1 MLVASYWG
9 EITMMRGLFTV
20 AVVLLAALVT
30 VGNAQAQTCVAAQEC
45 GDVDN
50 SGGVT
55 ASDALKVLNRAVG
68 QPLSL
73 TCNCELGGGVAVTA
87 QPVQTG
93 QTSCYDVSGAAI
105 DCAGTGQDGETQSG
119 ATHSF
124 VDNGDGTVTDEV
136 TGLMWEKLS
145 DDDGIHDADNAY
157 SISDAVAVKIAML
170 NSEQFAG
177 HDDWRLPNRNELAT
191 LINFGTLSPAT
202 YPEFNADCST
212 GCPATVCSCTRNST
226 HWTSTSQHASP
237 DYTYFV
243 NFSQGD
249 ISQMQK
255 VAGNT
260 ARVRAVRTAP

>member
-1 MLVASYWG
+1 MKTSYSSLAALTCCVLLVAS
-9 EITMMRGLFTV
+9 L
-20 AVVLLAALVT
+20 
-30 VGNAQAQTCVAAQEC
+30 AQAQTCVVSGEC
-45 GDVDN
+45 GDVDA

-55 ASDALKVLNRAVG
+55 ASDALKILNRAVG

-87 QPVQTG
+87 EPVQTG
-93 QTSCYDVSGAAI
+93 QTTCYDTAGSAI
-105 DCAGTGQDGETQSG
+105 DCAETGQDGEFQAG
-119 ATHSF
+119 ASHSF
-124 VDNGDGTVTDEV
+124 VDNGDGTITDEV

-145 DDDGIHDADNAY
+145 ADGSIHDSSEAY
-157 SISDAVAVKIAML
+157 SITDAVAVKIATL

-191 LINFGTLSPAT
+191 LLNLGAVSPAT
-202 YPEFNADCST
+202 YPQFNQ
-212 GCPATVCSCTRNST
+212 GCDPGCTVTDCSCTRDST

-237 DYTYFV
+237 DYTYSI

-249 ISQMQK
+249 VSQMQK

-260 ARVRAVRTAP
+260 ARVRAVRNIP

>member
-1 MLVASYWG
+1 MDRLLRSVLAALIVLVASSS
-9 EITMMRGLFTV
+9 
-20 AVVLLAALVT
+20 
-30 VGNAQAQTCVAAQEC
+30 AQAQTCVAAQEC

-68 QPLSL
+68 QPLAL
-73 TCNCELGGGVAVTA
+73 TCNCELGSGVAVTA

-93 QTSCYDVSGAAI
+93 QTSCYALDGSPI

-124 VDNGDGTVTDEV
+124 VDNGDGTITDEV
-136 TGLMWEKLS
+136 TGLMWEKHS
-145 DDDGIHDADNAY
+145 DDDSIHDAGNTYTTA
-157 SISDAVAVKIAML
+157 DAVAVKIATL

-177 HDDWRLPNRNELAT
+177 HDDWRVPNRNELAT

-202 YPEFNADCST
+202 YPEFKTACDPGCTIGECNCT
-212 GCPATVCSCTRNST
+212 GNTTY
-226 HWTSTSQHASP
+226 WTSTSHHNTP
-237 DYTYFV
+237 DYTWYV

-249 ISQMQK
+249 FAIMQK
-255 VAGNT
+255 INP

>member
-1 MLVASYWG
+1 MKTFVSSIVVLSCSALLVASHAY
-9 EITMMRGLFTV
+9 
-20 AVVLLAALVT
+20 
-30 VGNAQAQTCVAAQEC
+30 AQTCVVSGEC
-45 GDVDN
+45 GDVDA

-87 QPVQTG
+87 EPVQTG
-93 QTSCYDVSGAAI
+93 QSACYDTAGSAI
-105 DCAGTGQDGETQSG
+105 DCTGTGQDGEFQAG
-119 ATHSF
+119 ASHSF
-124 VDNGDGTVTDEV
+124 VDNGDGTITDEA

-145 DDDGIHDADNAY
+145 ADGGIHDSSNAY
-157 SISDAVAVKIAML
+157 SITDAVAVKIASL
-170 NSEQFAG
+170 NAEQFAG

-191 LINFGTLSPAT
+191 IVNFGTVSPAT
-202 YPEFNADCST
+202 YSQFNDECAP
-212 GCPATVCSCTRNST
+212 GCTVIDCSCTQNST

-237 DYTYFV
+237 DYTYFI

-249 ISQMQK
+249 VNQMQK

-260 ARVRAVRTAP
+260 ARVRAVRAIP

>member
-1 MLVASYWG
+1 MKPFVAFVASAA
-9 EITMMRGLFTV
+9 V
-20 AVVLLAALVT
+20 VVLLPFNSAY
-30 VGNAQAQTCVAAQEC
+30 AQTCVASQEC

-93 QTSCYDVSGAAI
+93 QTSCYATDGSAI
-105 DCAGTGQDGETQSG
+105 DCAGTGQDGETQTG
-119 ATHSF
+119 ASHSF
-124 VDNGDGTVTDEV
+124 IDNGDGTITDQV
-136 TGLMWEKLS
+136 TGLMWEKHS
-145 DDDGIHDADNAY
+145 ADGSIHDLANAY
-157 SISDAVAVKIAML
+157 TAADAVAVKIATL

-191 LINFGTLSPAT
+191 LTNFGTVSPAT
-202 YPEFNADCST
+202 YPDFNTPCPP
-212 GCPATVCSCTRNST
+212 GCTVTECSCTQNST
-226 HWTSTSQHASP
+226 YWTSTSQHATP
-237 DYTYFV
+237 DYTYFI

-255 VAGNT
+255 VAGNS
-260 ARVRAVRTAP
+260 ARVRAVRTIP